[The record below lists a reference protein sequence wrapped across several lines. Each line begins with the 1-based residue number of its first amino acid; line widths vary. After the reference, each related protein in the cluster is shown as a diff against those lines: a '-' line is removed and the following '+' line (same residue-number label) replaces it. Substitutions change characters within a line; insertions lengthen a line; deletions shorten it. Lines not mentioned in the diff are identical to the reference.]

1 MLTSAAQLECSV
13 YEFEFKIWTPR
24 WTAIRQTRVG
34 YGGVLASY
42 FGFIPPPADTA
53 LYNE

>member
-13 YEFEFKIWTPR
+13 YEFKFKIGTPR
-24 WTAIRQTRVG
+24 GTVIRKIRVG

-42 FGFIPPPADTA
+42 FGFIPPADT
-53 LYNE
+53 